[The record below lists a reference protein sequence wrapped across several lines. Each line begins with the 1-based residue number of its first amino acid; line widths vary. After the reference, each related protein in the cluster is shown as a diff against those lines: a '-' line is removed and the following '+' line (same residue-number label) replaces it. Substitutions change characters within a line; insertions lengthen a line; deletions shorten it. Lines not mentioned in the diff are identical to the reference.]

1 MHKLFTLVVLFIFFA
16 NISQAQAPKGNSAS
30 KTNSTK
36 PSEQQKKKS
45 TVRASL
51 SAFRG
56 ITWGTHLDSV
66 FVNNQKA
73 SFIKTNDL
81 GKKETNSYV
90 MENEDLTI
98 GSVVLSKIYYVFNY
112 DSCLT
117 KVLLLAPKNKFGEM
131 KYIVAYKFGEP
142 QFSDMDNGY
151 QFYWDLDDCR
161 ISQIFV
167 NDLDFFT
174 VEFASDFNISNS
186 KKVNREVEDF

>member
-1 MHKLFTLVVLFIFFA
+1 MHKLISLFVLTIFF
-16 NISQAQAPKGNSAS
+16 ILSTQAQAPKGGSTS
-30 KTNSTK
+30 KSGNTK
-36 PSEQQKKKS
+36 PTEQAKKKS

-56 ITWGTHLDSV
+56 IKWGTHLDSV
-66 FVNNQKA
+66 YINDQKA
-73 SFIKTNDL
+73 KFVKTSDL
-81 GKKETNSYV
+81 GKKEPNTYV

-98 GSVVLSKIYYVFNY
+98 GTVILTKIYYVFNY
-112 DSCLT
+112 DSALT

-151 QFYWDLDDCR
+151 EFFWDLDDCR
-161 ISQIFV
+161 VSQTFV